1 MGAVIYASRLVL
13 FVLRKRIMY
22 QVHTSL
28 SYTLS
33 YSFTALFVNEMIN
46 SDI

>member
-1 MGAVIYASRLVL
+1 M
-13 FVLRKRIMY
+13 
-22 QVHTSL
+22 QVVWYCLCYVNELGTYNTSL